1 MPGPLVHNRTRF
13 SETTPE
19 SERTMIDRILV
30 TTDGSAASNRAVGLA
45 AHMAVKHDASLYLL
59 NVIREMQLPP
69 ELKKMA
75 KVENIGQA
83 RQDVLDFVAEKVL
96 GDAERRAKSKGAK
109 QVRKA
114 TAQGDPAT
122 AIARHAQRN
131 KIDLVVMGTRGLGNV
146 KGMLMGSVS
155 RKVANACNVNLLLVR

>member
-1 MPGPLVHNRTRF
+1 
-13 SETTPE
+13 
-19 SERTMIDRILV
+19 MINRILV
-30 TTDGSAASNRAVGLA
+30 TTDGSASSNRAVGLA
-45 AHMAVKHDASLYLL
+45 ANMAIKHDASLYLL

-83 RQDVLDFVAEKVL
+83 RQDVLDFVAEKIL
-96 GDAERRAKSKGAK
+96 GDGERRAKGKGAK

-122 AIARHAQRN
+122 AIARYAQRN
-131 KIDLVVMGTRGLGNV
+131 KIDLIVMGTRGLGNV

-155 RKVANACNVNLLLVR
+155 RKVANSCDVNLLIVR